1 MEAHPEVD
9 GIVSAHT
16 SRYGCHEDLVVFVA
30 RPGPGPSNEEWH
42 AYVRWLRRIMDD
54 KQGMRVLVLAR
65 GKGPSAEQ
73 RSYANA
79 ELGGERV
86 RMAVLLEDPL
96 LLPVVKVFSWFV
108 RSLRVFAPTEVNEA
122 LGYLGV
128 DRSEGIDALL
138 TELGVPL
145 P

>member
-1 MEAHPEVD
+1 MEAHPEVE
-9 GIVSAHT
+9 GIVTSRT
-16 SRYGCHEDLVVFVA
+16 SRYGRHEDLVVFVA
-30 RPGPGPSNEEWH
+30 RPGPGPSDEEWH
-42 AYVRWLRRIMDD
+42 AYVGWLRRVMNDT
-54 KQGMRVLVLAR
+54 QGMRILVLAR

-79 ELGGERV
+79 ELGGDRV

-96 LLPVVKVFSWFV
+96 LLPVIKVFSWFV
-108 RSLRVFAPTEVNEA
+108 RSLRIFAPTQVNEA

-128 DRSEGIDALL
+128 ARSEGVDALL
-138 TELGVPL
+138 TQLGVPL